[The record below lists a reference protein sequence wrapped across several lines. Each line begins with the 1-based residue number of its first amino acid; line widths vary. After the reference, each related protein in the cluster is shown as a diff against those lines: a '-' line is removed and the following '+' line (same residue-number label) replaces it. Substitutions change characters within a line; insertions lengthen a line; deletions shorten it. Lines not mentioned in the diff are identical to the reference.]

1 MEEEYSR
8 FNGDARVL
16 HRNAV
21 RTPLTTVEAERLFH
35 QNMLRVADAREQK
48 AAMLADPNVS
58 LLTAYETELD
68 RVAKSFERRLERIA
82 GPDYRAVAAAYARGE
97 RDDRVGELT
106 SYYLEA
112 LWRIQQRATVTDM
125 LFSPV
130 IVRYPDSFTMNV
142 RFASGYTTTESVL
155 YESPGHLTEDLDEQH
170 AETYYT
176 ESSYSQQQ
184 AAEYVS
190 DTAQIIR
197 EEFPA
202 PDETSFEQR
211 KYGGI
216 VMGGGRRG
224 TTFSTLVKRVE
235 PDPERFSEQI
245 DVSTLVDEG
254 KEARR
259 TEDELLL
266 DAEVVL

>member
-1 MEEEYSR
+1 MEKEHGR
-8 FNGDARVL
+8 LNGDARVL

-21 RTPLTTVEAERLFH
+21 RTPLATIEAERLFH
-35 QNMLRVADAREQK
+35 QNMMRVADAREQK

-82 GPDYRAVAAAYARGE
+82 GPDYRAVAAAYGRGE

-112 LWRIQQRATVTDM
+112 LWRIQQRTTVTDM
-125 LFSPV
+125 LFSPI

-142 RFASGYTTTESVL
+142 RFASGYTTNESIL
-155 YESPGHLTEDLDEQH
+155 YESPGHLTEDLDEEH
-170 AETYYT
+170 AETYYI

-184 AAEYVS
+184 AAEYIR

-197 EEFPA
+197 EEFPD
-202 PDETSFEQR
+202 PDETPFEER
-211 KYGGI
+211 KCGGI

-224 TTFSTLVKRVE
+224 TTFSTLVQPVE
-235 PDPERFSEQI
+235 PDPERFSEQVE
-245 DVSTLVDEG
+245 VSTLVGEG

-259 TEDELLL
+259 TEDELFPE
-266 DAEVVL
+266 AEVVI